1 MNNKVLDISFAK
13 LAAMLLPMPL
23 RKPRIMALA
32 AILAK
37 PFASLLA
44 ALSAFRQDKLQRL
57 RYNGQVCRLEY
68 CLNNRFGDIAEVDD
82 INYAR
87 RIRVLD
93 GTERDGTPYII
104 YHRAV
109 SARYD
114 RPKRRGIDPQITLNH
129 RSVNCQTFYA
139 FIIECPVEFLEK
151 DKGTQAYTSKL
162 NEIAA
167 VVNTY
172 KTQGKTWLLKEK
184 Q

>member
-1 MNNKVLDISFAK
+1 MNSKILDISFAK

-32 AILAK
+32 AILTK
-37 PFASLLA
+37 PFASMLA

-68 CLNNRFGDIAEVDD
+68 CLNYRFGDIAEIDD

-93 GTERDGTPYII
+93 GTDHDGTPYII
-104 YHRAV
+104 YRRAV
-109 SARYD
+109 PARYD
-114 RPKRRGIDPQITLNH
+114 RPKRRGADRQITLNH
-129 RSVNCQTFYA
+129 RSVNCQTFYD
-139 FIIECPVEFLEK
+139 FIIECPVEFL
-151 DKGTQAYTSKL
+151 DKGSQSYTSKL

-172 KTQGKTWLLKEK
+172 KTQGKIWLLKEK